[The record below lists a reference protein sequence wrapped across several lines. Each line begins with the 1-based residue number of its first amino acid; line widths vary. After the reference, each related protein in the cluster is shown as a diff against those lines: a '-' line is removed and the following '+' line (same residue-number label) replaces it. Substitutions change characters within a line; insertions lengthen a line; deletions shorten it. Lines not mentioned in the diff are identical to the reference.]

1 MRLAVCLLACSLM
14 ASACSVRSPAVDY
27 WTLAAL
33 ATAPATL
40 DPAAPAVA
48 IGPVALPRYLDRPQV
63 LVRLDPARV
72 EPAGQHRWADPLDGA
87 FGRTLAANLG
97 RRLASG
103 RVSAYPVQ
111 PPYEIDYRVQVD
123 VQRFDGRPGGAVE
136 LAARYVVL
144 AARDRR
150 VLAVEQVEIGIA
162 AGEDFA
168 SFIGAHSAAV
178 DELATHIDASL
189 AALLKN

>member
-48 IGPVALPRYLDRPQV
+48 IGPVALPRYLDRPHV
-63 LVRLDPARV
+63 LVRLDPSRV
-72 EPAGQHRWADPLDGA
+72 EPAGQHRWADPLHDG

-97 RRLASG
+97 RSLGSG

-111 PPYEIDYRVQVD
+111 PPYEVDYLVQVD
-123 VQRFDGRPGGAVE
+123 VQRFDGRPGETVA
-136 LAARYVVL
+136 LTARYVIL
-144 AARDRR
+144 AGRDRQ

-168 SFIGAHSAAV
+168 SFVRAHSAAV
-178 DELATHIDASL
+178 AELATHIDASL
-189 AALLKN
+189 TALLKI

>member
-1 MRLAVCLLACSLM
+1 MRLAACLLACSLM

-33 ATAPATL
+33 APAPATL

-48 IGPVALPRYLDRPQV
+48 IGPVALPRYLDRPHV
-63 LVRLDPARV
+63 LVRLDPLRV
-72 EPAGQHRWADPLDGA
+72 EPAGQHRWADPLDEA

-97 RRLASG
+97 YSLASG

-111 PPYEIDYRVQVD
+111 PLYGVDYRVQVD
-123 VQRFDGRPGGAVE
+123 VQRFDGRPGETVA
-136 LAARYVVL
+136 LTARYVIL
-144 AARDRR
+144 AGGDRQ

-168 SFIGAHSAAV
+168 AFVGAHSAAV
-178 DELATHIDASL
+178 AELATHIDASL
-189 AALLKN
+189 AALLNN